1 MNQIKE
7 IHDRAMDIAELAFV
21 AKYKNDLA
29 EFERLSRQALEL
41 ESQAAKMLERDF
53 EVEPTR
59 SVLYRSA
66 AALALNCKEYREAEK
81 LIAMGL
87 IGNPPPE
94 IVGELRELLE
104 QTQQYLHKGKNPIK
118 KAV

>member
-21 AKYKNDLA
+21 AKYKGDLV
-29 EFERLSRQALEL
+29 EFEKLSRQALEL
-41 ESQAAKMLERDF
+41 ESQAAKMLEKDF
-53 EVEPTR
+53 EAEPTR

-66 AALALNCKEYREAEK
+66 ASLALNCKEYREAER
-81 LIAMGL
+81 LVAMGL

-94 IVGELRELLE
+94 IVEELRELLE
-104 QTQQYLHKGKNPIK
+104 QTQHYLYRGKQTK
-118 KAV
+118 KSA